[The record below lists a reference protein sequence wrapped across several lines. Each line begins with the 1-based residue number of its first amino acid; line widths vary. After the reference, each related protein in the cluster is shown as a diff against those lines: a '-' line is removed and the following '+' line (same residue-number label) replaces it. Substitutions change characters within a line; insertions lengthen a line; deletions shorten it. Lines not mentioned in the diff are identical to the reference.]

1 MLITL
6 IFIKINNLNIFF
18 KLLKI
23 TLIVND
29 LKLNESL
36 NMLMKLSL
44 CFPDFACKT
53 TFSPDSIGSVP
64 LALNPEH
71 VKPDP

>member
-1 MLITL
+1 MNVMLITL
-6 IFIKINNLNIFF
+6 IFIKVNDLNIFF

-36 NMLMKLSL
+36 NMLTKQDINMSL
-44 CFPDFACKT
+44 LVITLTKACR
-53 TFSPDSIGSVP
+53 F
-64 LALNPEH
+64 LNSQRSRIL
-71 VKPDP
+71 

>member
-6 IFIKINNLNIFF
+6 IFIKTDDLNIFL

-23 TLIVND
+23 TLTVND

-36 NMLMKLSL
+36 NMLMKQDMSISL
-44 CFPDFACKT
+44 LIIILTKACR
-53 TFSPDSIGSVP
+53 FSNSRQSRV
-64 LALNPEH
+64 L
-71 VKPDP
+71 

>member
-1 MLITL
+1 MNVMLITL
-6 IFIKINNLNIFF
+6 IFIKVNDLNIFF

-36 NMLMKLSL
+36 NMLTKQDINMSL
-44 CFPDFACKT
+44 LVITLTKACR
-53 TFSPDSIGSVP
+53 F
-64 LALNPEH
+64 LNSQRSR
-71 VKPDP
+71 VL